1 MNDIQKKIMTN
12 EIDKEK
18 STLSID
24 RESYDRLTK
33 GTPFQRTTNMLG
45 MLAKMLDEMTDDAI
59 GCMKLTEV
67 EAANFRAKQ
76 KEVALK
82 MFMDNPPSG
91 LDQDALKAFC
101 E

>member
-1 MNDIQKKIMTN
+1 MTN
-12 EIDKEK
+12 EISTEK

-24 RESYDRLTK
+24 RESFDRLTK

-45 MLAKMLDEMTDDAI
+45 MLTQVFDEMTDDAL

-76 KEVALK
+76 REVALK
-82 MFMDNPPSG
+82 MFMDNPPPG

>member
-1 MNDIQKKIMTN
+1 MIN
-12 EIDKEK
+12 EISSDKK
-18 STLSID
+18 TISID

-45 MLAKMLDEMTDDAI
+45 MLVQIFDEMADDAL

-67 EAANFRAKQ
+67 EAAYFRAKQ

-82 MFMDNPPSG
+82 MFMDNPPPG

>member
-1 MNDIQKKIMTN
+1 MTN

-67 EAANFRAKQ
+67 EAANFWAKL
-76 KEVALK
+76 KEVALM

-91 LDQDALKAFC
+91 LAQDALKAFC